1 MISQISALK
10 KVMDFLHEHNVPF
23 AIIGGIA
30 NAVRGRPRATE
41 DIDLKVLI
49 RDRTI
54 AEFRQLAE
62 SRFAPHRRPWL
73 AKAESALIVSV
84 EVEGTVVD
92 MLAAVLPYEEQAI
105 ERAELVEV
113 DGIPLPICS
122 AEDLIIH
129 KAISNRSQDWI
140 DIEGV
145 LIRQRGKLDLAYIRH
160 WLIQFAEALEN
171 HEILTRFT
179 QLCETIEG
187 DSVCKPIF
195 MAET

>member
-1 MISQISALK
+1 MISQTSALK
-10 KVMDFLHEHNVPF
+10 KVIDFLNEIDVPF
-23 AIIGGIA
+23 AIIGGVA

-54 AEFRQLAE
+54 ADFRQLAE

-73 AKAESALIVSV
+73 GKAESALIISV

-92 MLAAVLPYEEQAI
+92 MLAAVLPYEEQAV

-113 DGIPLPICS
+113 EGVSLPICT

-129 KAISNRSQDWI
+129 KAISNRGQDWI
-140 DIEGV
+140 DIEGI
-145 LIRQRGKLDLAYIRH
+145 LIRQSGKLDLAYIQR
-160 WLIQFAEALEN
+160 WLAQFAEALEN
-171 HEILTRFT
+171 PEILARFAK
-179 QLCETIEG
+179 LHKET
-187 DSVCKPIF
+187 
-195 MAET
+195 